1 MTAGDTEKSRAKP
14 VRRARGRPA
23 SCSTVGA
30 DALLRSAREAFARQ
44 GFEATSIR
52 DIARRCGVD
61 SALIAHHFGTKEGL
75 WMAVVMQIAGETMSM
90 VDSMKTLRDCADLT
104 PRERFEK
111 AIALFVDRVF
121 ASPDVGMFIS
131 TAATETG
138 DRLDALTEHLMRPC
152 YGVFIPLL
160 KDLITSGEIA
170 KQDPYVA
177 LSLLVNGIGK
187 TVAYSHVMLPFT
199 SLPKRPV
206 AFKAAVL
213 ASALRLLN

>member
-1 MTAGDTEKSRAKP
+1 M
-14 VRRARGRPA
+14 
-23 SCSTVGA
+23 VGA

-75 WMAVVMQIAGETMSM
+75 WMAVVMQIVSEIAPMNEKAT
-90 VDSMKTLRDCADLT
+90 KLRDRTELT
-104 PRERFEK
+104 PRARFEK
-111 AIALFVDRVF
+111 GIALLVDQVF
-121 ASPDVGMFIS
+121 LSPDVGMFFS
-131 TAATETG
+131 TAATERG
-138 DRLDALTEHLMRPC
+138 DRLDALTEHLMRPF
-152 YGVFIPLL
+152 YGAFVPLM
-160 KDLITSGEIA
+160 KDLIATGEIG

-187 TVAYSHVMLPFT
+187 TVAYSDVILPFT
-199 SLPKRPV
+199 SLPKRPA

-213 ASALRLLN
+213 AAALRLLR